1 MTHDDEALA
10 RGKAKFEEVYP
21 FKAAAEPSDWERI
34 MYKDLFG
41 GVYQRP
47 GLSIRDRRLMIIG
60 VAAAHGIDSI
70 LRLQMSA
77 GLAKGDLK
85 AEDMEEIAIFLTQYA
100 GYPLGTRVRAA
111 ATEALKA
118 APAGG

>member
-1 MTHDDEALA
+1 MAESDEALA

-21 FKAAAEPSDWERI
+21 FKAAENPSDFEAI
-34 MYKDLFG
+34 MYRDLFG
-41 GVYQRP
+41 DIYQRP

-70 LRLQMSA
+70 LRLQLGA

-85 AEDMEEIAIFLTQYA
+85 REDLEEITIFLTQYV
-100 GYPLGTRVRAA
+100 GYPLGTRVRAMA
-111 ATEALKA
+111 AEALKA
-118 APAGG
+118 AGS

>member
-1 MTHDDEALA
+1 MPEPSALDLG
-10 RGKAKFEEVYP
+10 RAKFEEVYP
-21 FKAAAEPSDWERI
+21 FKAAADPTDFERI
-34 MYKDLFG
+34 MYEDLFG

-70 LRLQMSA
+70 LRLQLSA
-77 GLAKGDLK
+77 GIAKGDLTD
-85 AEDMEEIAIFLTQYA
+85 ADLEEITIFLTQYV

-111 ATEALKA
+111 VAETRK
-118 APAGG
+118 GTSS